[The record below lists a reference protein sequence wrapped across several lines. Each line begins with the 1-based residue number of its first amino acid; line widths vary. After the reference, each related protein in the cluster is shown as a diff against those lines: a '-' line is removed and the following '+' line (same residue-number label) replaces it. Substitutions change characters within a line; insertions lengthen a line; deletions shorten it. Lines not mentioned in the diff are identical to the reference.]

1 MPQVF
6 KIGSYWVYFW
16 LDENLPLEPIHV
28 HISQGKP
35 VPNGTKVWITK
46 NHRCSLAHNKS
57 KIPPA
62 TLNNI
67 IRIIEMRIPEIEQK
81 WMSTFYKNLL
91 AYHFPLTLRSNFC
104 IFDSHAAFFHFC
116 ISQIIYISIP

>member
-57 KIPPA
+57 KIPSA
-62 TLNNI
+62 TLSNI

-81 WMSTFYKNLL
+81 WLSTFSK
-91 AYHFPLTLRSNFC
+91 
-104 IFDSHAAFFHFC
+104 
-116 ISQIIYISIP
+116 ISYYC